1 MQHQDLTFLPF
12 DTVWKMRIEHPYSL
26 FVKDGNLVW
35 SCGQCP
41 LDGAGEVLAPGDLLS
56 QATAVT
62 GFIRQFLAEIGCDAS
77 AVGRLVVYYVK
88 TRDGDA
94 ALLGDLFKAKFGRE
108 VLITPIAIPYFYY
121 EGMLIEVDVFG
132 SVAPKRHREITDDA
146 TGARL
151 DVVDTDGLSW
161 ANFSVPRLP
170 DDGDDLAEILRR
182 LMGEAGLSPD
192 RLLSGQWFVGSE
204 QALRQV
210 NSTRERL
217 ALDSCG
223 VVSVDHDGL
232 EALADLTFSEAA
244 ASHQSFDGADRRDW
258 PEGVE
263 ITLRKSGDHFHI
275 GGCDPTGG
283 HGLVGQAQRIMRA
296 LEQVL
301 RQSGLDFADV
311 RKATTYYVSGSSAEE
326 LHDNM
331 AVRNRYYSK
340 PGPASTGLPV
350 KSFAQSETLISVK
363 LVGTIGR

>member
-12 DTVWKMRIEHPYSL
+12 DAVWKMRIEHPYSL
-26 FVKDGNLVW
+26 LVKDGNLVW

-56 QATAVT
+56 QAMAVA

-88 TRDGDA
+88 TSDGDA
-94 ALLGDLFKAKFGRE
+94 ALLGDLFKAQFGRE
-108 VLITPIAIPYFYY
+108 VLVAPIAIPYFYY
-121 EGMLIEVDVFG
+121 AGMLIEVDVFG
-132 SVAPKRHREITDDA
+132 SVSPKRHRAFADDV

-151 DVVDTDGLSW
+151 DVVDTDSLSW
-161 ANFSVPRLP
+161 VNFGIPRLP
-170 DDGDDLAEILRR
+170 GDDATLASILRR
-182 LMGEAGLSPD
+182 LMEEAGLSPD

-204 QALRQV
+204 KASQQV

-223 VVSVDHDGL
+223 VVDVDRDGL
-232 EALADLTFSEAA
+232 EAMAELTFSKAA
-244 ASHQSFDGADRRDW
+244 VSHQSFDGTDRREW

-263 ITLRKSGDHFHI
+263 ITLRKSGDQFHI
-275 GGCDPTGG
+275 GGCDPTGA

-301 RQSGLDFADV
+301 RQSGLDFSNV
-311 RKATTYYVSGSSAEE
+311 RKATTYYVSGSSAEA

-350 KSFAQSETLISVK
+350 KGFAQSKALISVK